1 MIQKSLGLT
10 LVFLLST
17 LLSWSQIT
25 TWETSVGK
33 VYEEGKTLY
42 DQGLY
47 GGASQKFEEVL
58 NSNIDKKSLWYERA
72 QYYHAMTAVYRMNVD
87 ADRLMTAFAED
98 HPTSPLL
105 QEGILETATYFFN
118 KKRYKKAQQWL
129 LKLNPDDLSGD
140 VKYNYLFKRG
150 YTYFDQKE
158 NDKAKADFY
167 SVLDKEFSM
176 QTSAQYY
183 YAHLSYVDSNYV
195 TALKYFIPLK
205 EDPSFGPIV
214 PYYLAQIYYQ
224 TEQYDELLEVGESLI
239 DQAAESR
246 VPEIAK
252 LIGNAFYQ
260 RKDYLQALPY
270 LELYKDK
277 GGKMRVTDWYELGFT
292 YYRLEKYNKAKEAF
306 NKIVKGKNDLVQ
318 NAYFHLADCYL
329 KTDQK
334 AEALVSFRAA
344 SQIDVDPAIAE
355 EANFL
360 YAKLSYEVA
369 NPYEDAIKAL
379 TDFHEK
385 YPNSL
390 KLEEVNNYLA
400 NLFLTTKDYDRALK
414 ALNRTN
420 LNSLPLQEAYQKVSY
435 YKGVEVYNALMW
447 KQAIALFEQSRKYP
461 INQTTLALSYFWEAE
476 AYFRTQEMEKAL
488 ASLNQFQKVPGVYN
502 LSEFPASLYNE
513 AYALFY
519 LERYGDAATQF
530 RLFLDDKKAT
540 ASRYQDAQVRLADC
554 YFMIANYAQASKYYK
569 SYTKQ
574 KKAQD
579 MDYALFQWSLC
590 EGLKGNPQ
598 TKANL
603 LNQLIDDYPT
613 SKYAISGQYELAST
627 YLKQDQYQQALAV
640 YQRFVTNYPQSTH
653 AKRAYLQMGV
663 IYRNMDEYDKSIEQL
678 KKVVE
683 TYPATPEANEAI
695 SFAKLVY
702 SKTNNMD
709 EYITWVESID
719 FADVKK
725 AALDSTVYTT
735 AYDYYGLGDC
745 AQAIEGFN
753 TYLER
758 FPLGYFANE
767 AHFYLA
773 ECSYAQGDLATAKTS
788 YDAVAS
794 AEPNAYTERSLAK
807 LAYMAY
813 QDDEFAKAIEYY
825 DQMISSSEDINT
837 YRTAN
842 VGLMRSHQK
851 EGHLM
856 KAIQYAE
863 IIIGDDKMEPEVVNE
878 AYVIKAR
885 NLWETENVNA
895 AHQAFIDLEKIA
907 EGEPKAE
914 AKYYLAQIMHD
925 KGEYDS
931 SNAKVFDL
939 IENLPGYPE
948 WRYRALIVLSKNYY
962 ALDDPFQANY
972 TLDFVIDKAYSEE
985 IVNAAKEFKMVM
997 SQEKTQREMERDRR
1011 EEELN
1016 NTYIDLS
1023 GLTEIEEM
1031 EESPSEEIEKTDKEE
1046 NTNEI
1051 KNESDEK

>member
-183 YAHLSYVDSNYV
+183 YAHLSYADSNYV

-205 EDPSFGPIV
+205 EDPNFGPIV

-306 NKIVKGKNDLVQ
+306 NKIVKGKSDLVQ

-447 KQAIALFEQSRKYP
+447 KQAIALFKQSRKYP

-540 ASRYQDAQVRLADC
+540 ASRYRDAQVRLADC

-773 ECSYAQGDLATAKTS
+773 ECSYADGDLATAKTS
-788 YDAVAS
+788 YDAVAY

-962 ALDDPFQANY
+962 ALNDPFQANY
-972 TLDFVIDKAYSEE
+972 TVDFVIDKAYSEE
-985 IVNAAKEFKMVM
+985 IVNDAKEFKMVM

-1023 GLTEIEEM
+1023 GLSEIEEM
-1031 EESPSEEIEKTDKEE
+1031 EETPAEEIEKTDKEE
-1046 NTNEI
+1046 NGNEI

>member
-1 MIQKSLGLT
+1 MIQKPLGLS
-10 LVFLLST
+10 LVLLLST
-17 LLSWSQIT
+17 HLSWSQIT
-25 TWETSVGK
+25 TWESSVGK

-47 GGASQKFEEVL
+47 GGASQKFESVL
-58 NSNIDKKSLWYERA
+58 GSDIDKRSLWYERA
-72 QYYHAMTAVYRMNVD
+72 QYYHAMSAVYRMNVD
-87 ADRLMTAFAED
+87 ADRLMTEFETD

-118 KKRYKKAQQWL
+118 KKRYKKSQYWL
-129 LKLNPDDLSGD
+129 QKINPDDLKGEE
-140 VKYNYLFKRG
+140 KYNYLFKRG
-150 YTYFDQKE
+150 YTFFDQKE
-158 NDKAKADFY
+158 NDKAKSDFF
-167 SVLDKEFSM
+167 SIVDVEFSM

-183 YAHLSYVDSNYV
+183 YAHLSYLDSNYI
-195 TALKYFIPLK
+195 TALTYFTPLR

-224 TEQYDELLEVGESLI
+224 TEQYDELLEVGGSLI
-239 DQAAESR
+239 DEATESR

-252 LIGNAFYQ
+252 LVGNAFYQ
-260 RKDYLQALPY
+260 KKDYLQALPY

-277 GGKMRVTDWYELGFT
+277 GGVMRVSDWYELGFT

-306 NKIVKGKNDLVQ
+306 NKIVKGKSDLVQ
-318 NAYFHLADCYL
+318 NAHFHLADCYL
-329 KTDQK
+329 KTDNK
-334 AEALVSFRAA
+334 TEALVSFRAA
-344 SQIDVDPAIAE
+344 SNMDADPEIAE
-355 EANFL
+355 EAQFL

-385 YPNSL
+385 YPNSR
-390 KLEEVNNYLA
+390 KLEDVNKYLA

-414 ALNRTN
+414 SLNRTQ

-435 YKGVEVYNALMW
+435 YKGVEVYNTLNW
-447 KQAIALFEQSRKYP
+447 KHAIGLFAQSRKYP

-476 AYFRTQEMEKAL
+476 AQFRMGEMDKAL
-488 ASLNQFQKVPGVYN
+488 VALGAFQKVPGVYN
-502 LSEFPASLYNE
+502 LTEFPTSLYNK

-519 LERYGDAATQF
+519 LERYSEAATQF
-530 RLFLDDKKAT
+530 RLFLDDKKSSP
-540 ASRYQDAQVRLADC
+540 SRVEDAQLRLADC
-554 YFMIANYAQASKYYK
+554 YFMIANYAQASTYYK
-569 SYTKQ
+569 RYTERPE
-574 KKAQD
+574 ALD
-579 MDYALFQWSLC
+579 MDYALFQRSLC
-590 EGLKGNPQ
+590 EGLLGKPKK
-598 TKANL
+598 KAAL
-603 LNQLIDDYPT
+603 LSELIEKYPT
-613 SKYAISGQYELAST
+613 SKFAISGQYELAST
-627 YLKQDQYQQALAV
+627 YLKQDNYREALAV
-640 YQRFVTNYPQSTH
+640 YQRFVSNYPKSTH

-735 AYDYYGLGDC
+735 AYDFYGLGDC
-745 AQAIEGFN
+745 AQAISGFD

-773 ECSYAQGDLATAKTS
+773 ECSYAQGDLAKS
-788 YDAVAS
+788 KVGYDAVAS
-794 AEPNAYTERSLAK
+794 AEPNEFTERSLAK
-807 LAYMAY
+807 LAYMAF
-813 QDDEFAKAIEYY
+813 QEDSFDEAIGYY

-837 YRTAN
+837 YRIAN

-851 EGHLM
+851 EEHFM

-863 IIIGDDKMEPEVVNE
+863 IIIGDEKMEPEVVNE
-878 AYVIKAR
+878 AYLIKAR
-885 NLWETENVNA
+885 NLWETGNQNA
-895 AHQAFIDLEKIA
+895 AHQAFIELEKVA

-914 AKYYLAQIMHD
+914 AKFYLAAILSNKEQ
-925 KGEYDS
+925 YDS

-939 IENLPGYPE
+939 IENLPGFPE

-972 TLDFVIDKAYSEE
+972 TLDFVIQKAYSEE
-985 IVNAAKEFKMVM
+985 IVNEAKAFKIKM
-997 SQEKTQREMERDRR
+997 SQEKTEREMERERR
-1011 EEELN
+1011 ETEIN
-1016 NTYIDLS
+1016 NTVIDLT
-1023 GLTEIEEM
+1023 GLSEIEES
-1031 EESPSEEIEKTDKEE
+1031 ESEEIE
-1046 NTNEI
+1046 NE
-1051 KNESDEK
+1051 K